1 MCGDSIFMQVKDIW
15 RMCSWKLNDYKIWSR
30 INLYLREMDWLM
42 LLVTNAG
49 LGCFYLGMCLAQLNI
64 IG

>member
-1 MCGDSIFMQVKDIW
+1 
-15 RMCSWKLNDYKIWSR
+15 
-30 INLYLREMDWLM
+30 MDWLM